1 MPANEYVRRLGA
13 KAVFDCG
20 GEASGRTRDVG
31 NPKPETLNAKSL
43 VLRPSAAK
51 LGVVDVS
58 VHPANCAAQG
68 LQSVDHVERSDV
80 SGMPNFVGLGRVRE
94 NALVQVAVRV

>member
-1 MPANEYVRRLGA
+1 MPANENVGLLGA
-13 KAVFDCG
+13 KAVFDSG

-31 NPKPETLNAKSL
+31 DPKLDTLNAKSL
-43 VLRPSAAK
+43 VMRPSSAH
-51 LGVVDVS
+51 LGVVDVA

-68 LQSVDHVERSDV
+68 LKSVDHVERSNIP
-80 SGMPNFVGLGRVRE
+80 GMPNFVGIGRVRE

>member
-51 LGVVDVS
+51 LGVVDVAVDS
-58 VHPANCAAQG
+58 TDGFAQ
-68 LQSVDHVERSDV
+68 
-80 SGMPNFVGLGRVRE
+80 
-94 NALVQVAVRV
+94 